1 MCSENPMLICYEQGS
16 FLEPLKRL
24 GEEERRTDSIRIAS
38 LQG

>member
-1 MCSENPMLICYEQGS
+1 MCYENRMLICYD